1 MIMFKLKDLVLS
13 FINFMLEFAKLVILT
28 ILLISTVAF
37 SIFAFLIIFSWEY
50 IIAGKWLLL
59 FGRGVANARNYTL
72 EKNRSRSYSLLS

>member
-13 FINFMLEFAKLVILT
+13 FINSMLEFAKLVVLT

-50 IIAGKWLLL
+50 IIAGKWLVL
-59 FGRGVANARNYTL
+59 FGRGVANARNHTL
-72 EKNRSRSYSLLS
+72 EKIGAEAIL